1 MIFISGPVVVSTD
14 GKIKFQTQLT
24 ADQNCFNAKWLKCK
38 RHTKMEIPI
47 DNAKYF
53 IYNIS
58 EEIKTQNIWN
68 CWLGRRRRCRI
79 SVGIRRIE
87 EQPDKHDCR
96 WYAFSY
102 FVFFILEFQRYLDML
117 IEYFIPFHMKT
128 NLISDAYV

>member
-58 EEIKTQNIWN
+58 EEIKTQTFEIVDSAEEDGAGYQLALDGLKSNQIN
-68 CWLGRRRRCRI
+68 TI
-79 SVGIRRIE
+79 VGGM
-87 EQPDKHDCR
+87 H
-96 WYAFSY
+96 SH
-102 FVFFILEFQRYLDML
+102 ILYSL
-117 IEYFIPFHMKT
+117 Y
-128 NLISDAYV
+128 